1 MDNRAVIYAR
11 VSSTGDRQNTDRQ
24 IVDLQSYAERA
35 GLEIVEIYQEK
46 ASGAK
51 DDRPVLAECI
61 SNLMEGQAGNLL
73 LSEISRLSR
82 TVKGVVNTL
91 DQLAKAG
98 VNVYIQ
104 DIGLNSLLPDGS
116 ENPTTKMMLTIL
128 ALGAEMERNN
138 IHNRMESGRRL
149 AYERNPEKFGRPK
162 GKKRPEDEILSKYP
176 EVVKKLSKGLTIA
189 ETAKICGVS
198 PTTVQKV
205 KKSIE

>member
-11 VSSTGDRQNTDRQ
+11 VSSTSDRQNTDRQ

-61 SNLMEGQAGNLL
+61 SNLMESQARNLL

-82 TVKGVVNTL
+82 TMKGVVNTL

-138 IHNRMESGRRL
+138 IHNRMESGRRF

-176 EVVKKLSKGLTIA
+176 EVVKKLSKA
-189 ETAKICGVS
+189 YNR
-198 PTTVQKV
+198 
-205 KKSIE
+205 